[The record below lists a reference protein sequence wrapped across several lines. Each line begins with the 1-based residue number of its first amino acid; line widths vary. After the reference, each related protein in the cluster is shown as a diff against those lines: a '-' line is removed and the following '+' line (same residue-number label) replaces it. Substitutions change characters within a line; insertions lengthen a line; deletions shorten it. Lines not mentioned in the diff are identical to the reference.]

1 MCFYL
6 FLRKLC
12 LMNTTRSNSHLLFFI
27 LFSIFSVMIS
37 CEKETKKTNKET
49 NKVIINPKVSEL
61 MLTQIAEAN
70 LKVVA
75 IAQKAKENKVK
86 KNTRMVLKDI
96 ENDHLKLKNEIR
108 KIAKENFVI
117 IPNTLYDTTT
127 LKKFISEVSISLY
140 LKKLENSLHNEL
152 ELYQSILTTTQN
164 NNLKEL
170 AKQAISSIKTHI
182 NAIQKEQKLC

>member
-1 MCFYL
+1 
-6 FLRKLC
+6 
-12 LMNTTRSNSHLLFFI
+12 MNTTTRSKNHLLLFI
-27 LFSIFSVMIS
+27 LFSIYSMMIS
-37 CEKETKKTNKET
+37 CEKKIKET
-49 NKVIINPKVSEL
+49 NKVIITPKVSEL
-61 MLTQIAEAN
+61 VLTQIAEAN

-75 IAQKAKENKVK
+75 IAQKAKENKVE
-86 KNTRMVLKDI
+86 NSTRIVLKDI

-127 LKKFISEVSISLY
+127 LKNFISEVSISQY
-140 LKKLENSLHNEL
+140 LKKLENSLKNEL
-152 ELYQSILTTTQN
+152 ELYQNIITTTQN

-182 NAIQKEQKLC
+182 TAIQKEQKLQE